1 VQAQHS
7 QTAGVDLA
15 TFPNCRVR
23 LGYHLVLNWIKSSG
37 EGHSQIVRA
46 QSQIV
51 ELDNLV
57 LGLAVNHN
65 ASDWISS
72 VGFLSASNS
81 HHYHV
86 KILKNSNWEDMAEW
100 QVAARSV

>member
-1 VQAQHS
+1 MRAQHS
-7 QTAGVDLA
+7 QNAGVDLA
-15 TFPNCRVR
+15 TFPNRRVR

-37 EGHSQIVRA
+37 EGHSQIVGAQSQIVGA

-65 ASDWISS
+65 ASDWIPR
-72 VGFLSASNS
+72 VGFLSAAI
-81 HHYHV
+81 H
-86 KILKNSNWEDMAEW
+86 ITTM
-100 QVAARSV
+100 

>member
-1 VQAQHS
+1 MRAQHS
-7 QTAGVDLA
+7 QNAGVDLA
-15 TFPNCRVR
+15 TFPNRRVR

-72 VGFLSASNS
+72 VGFLSAA
-81 HHYHV
+81 
-86 KILKNSNWEDMAEW
+86 IDITTM
-100 QVAARSV
+100 